1 MANSRSSQRL
11 PLNLFKQRYTSVPN
25 RLLILITVFT
35 LATLAG
41 CAGPLPAVNPDMAW
55 VDMRTITGQLIMG
68 DKLDDKNTYD
78 GRYFQVTPG
87 SHELQVRYD
96 YEYRSG
102 GMGMVGD
109 EYTEITCYVSVR
121 YDHFAAGQRYV
132 LEVRSLANSVDA
144 WLYDAERKVVAEE
157 EEEGGV
163 HCI

>member
-1 MANSRSSQRL
+1 MPSRFL
-11 PLNLFKQRYTSVPN
+11 TLTTAF
-25 RLLILITVFT
+25 I

-41 CAGPLPAVNPDMAW
+41 CAGPLPAVDPGMAW
-55 VDMRTITGQLIMG
+55 IDMRTLTGQLIMA
-68 DKLDDKNTYD
+68 DKLDGKNTYD

-102 GMGMVGD
+102 GMGMIGD

-121 YDHFAAGQRYV
+121 YEHFAAGQRYM

-144 WLYDAERKVVAEE
+144 WLYDEKRNVVAEE
-157 EEEGGV
+157 EQEGGV

>member
-1 MANSRSSQRL
+1 MR
-11 PLNLFKQRYTSVPN
+11 
-25 RLLILITVFT
+25 LITLIT
-35 LATLAG
+35 ALTLAG
-41 CAGPLPAVNPDMAW
+41 CAGPLPAVDPGMAW
-55 VDMRTITGQLIMG
+55 IDMRTLTGQLIMA
-68 DKLDDKNTYD
+68 DKLDGKNTYD

-102 GMGMVGD
+102 GMGMIGD

-121 YDHFAAGQRYV
+121 YEHFAAGQRYM

-144 WLYDAERKVVAEE
+144 WLYDEKRNVVADEE
-157 EEEGGV
+157 QEGGV

>member
-1 MANSRSSQRL
+1 MR
-11 PLNLFKQRYTSVPN
+11 
-25 RLLILITVFT
+25 ITAPIT
-35 LATLAG
+35 ALALTALSG
-41 CAGPLPAVNPDMAW
+41 CAGPLPAVSPDMAW

-68 DKLDDKNTYD
+68 DKLDGENTYD

-102 GMGMVGD
+102 GMGMIGD

-144 WLYDAERKVVAEE
+144 
-157 EEEGGV
+157 
-163 HCI
+163 